1 MREAAGACARQ
12 AYMDTAV
19 VVTAAVLVCIPT
31 LLNGFPFIF
40 IDTSDYIILTP
51 RLYRSPF
58 YQLFVFL
65 TGFRISL
72 WHLVAVQAILATH
85 VAYLVFC
92 SFAGR
97 WLFLPAIA
105 VLVIASS
112 LPVFAGFVMPDI
124 FTGIMFLAVYL
135 LCFEW
140 GRFGALTRAYL
151 FGLLVTAISVHLS
164 HLVMALGIIL
174 FSAGLRVYRSDQ
186 TRAVA
191 NGVLVAAAACGLA
204 AMASVGYNKA
214 VFGRA
219 DLAPAG
225 QSFLLANLFAYGP
238 ARDQLRETCPGAGY
252 RLCPYQAELPAN
264 ADQFLWWPG
273 PFIALGGF
281 GAMRE
286 ESTAIVRATLRD
298 RPGAIMM
305 VVGQNFFRAL
315 VKVAPAAD
323 IRPLAG
329 AGEDT
334 QPRIA
339 ALIGQIFGESDAI
352 AFTASRQSRDTW
364 PVEEMNVVGIAVV
377 ALSALIVLGQILFG
391 WNRDRRLA
399 VLALYMAAAYC
410 GSSLTC
416 SALSGVH
423 DRYQARVSWLLVL
436 VALIVVARHFDRL
449 RRRES
454 DSDLTVAVR

>member
-1 MREAAGACARQ
+1 
-12 AYMDTAV
+12 
-19 VVTAAVLVCIPT
+19 
-31 LLNGFPFIF
+31 
-40 IDTSDYIILTP
+40 
-51 RLYRSPF
+51 
-58 YQLFVFL
+58 
-65 TGFRISL
+65 
-72 WHLVAVQAILATH
+72 
-85 VAYLVFC
+85 
-92 SFAGR
+92 
-97 WLFLPAIA
+97 
-105 VLVIASS
+105 
-112 LPVFAGFVMPDI
+112 
-124 FTGIMFLAVYL
+124 
-135 LCFEW
+135 
-140 GRFGALTRAYL
+140 
-151 FGLLVTAISVHLS
+151 
-164 HLVMALGIIL
+164 
-174 FSAGLRVYRSDQ
+174 
-186 TRAVA
+186 
-191 NGVLVAAAACGLA
+191 
-204 AMASVGYNKA
+204 MASVGYNKA